1 MATIY
6 SPQPQP
12 TADRP
17 EAEQGGSTEAG
28 GDARAKAKRAVRE
41 RLALPAW
48 LPWLGGRLLSGIATA
63 FVISVLVFA
72 ATQALPSD
80 PARVILGPDASED
93 SIRTLQR
100 QLGLDQP
107 IPMQYARWAG
117 RVALGEFGESLDSS
131 VPAGKIVADRFGN
144 SAALMAVVLVLAVPL
159 ALLGGVALAIRRDS
173 RFDRWTMN
181 TIILFKALPAFVLA
195 IGLILLFSTTV
206 FPILPAVS
214 LLDPAISPLLQ
225 PVYLVLPALT
235 LILIVAPFL
244 LRLVRSAMIE
254 TLEAEYVAA
263 ARLRGI
269 PEWRIVWAHAVPN
282 ALVPVIQ
289 GIALTSRLLLGG
301 GLIVEVVFSYPGIG
315 NALNSAIEMRDVPVI
330 QAITLTMAVGVVG
343 INLLADVATVLVTP
357 KLRTSTRPRLRA
369 GTRAKLKLKAGGV

>member
-1 MATIY
+1 MQDGDDLFRAETPAA
-6 SPQPQP
+6 SPPW
-12 TADRP
+12 AD
-17 EAEQGGSTEAG
+17 ENAADEG
-28 GDARAKAKRAVRE
+28 ARSE
-41 RLALPAW
+41 RTRLRLPAW
-48 LPWLGGRLLSGIATA
+48 LPWLGGRVLSGLATA
-63 FVISVLVFA
+63 FVISILVFA

-80 PARVILGPDASED
+80 PARVILGPDATEA
-93 SIRTLQR
+93 SIRTLQA

-107 IPMQYARWAG
+107 ILVQYAKWAG
-117 RVALGEFGESLDSS
+117 RALTGEFGVSLDSS
-131 VPAGKIVADRFGN
+131 VPAGQIVADRFGN
-144 SAALMAVVLVLAVPL
+144 SAALMAVVLAIAVPL
-159 ALLGGVALAIRRDS
+159 AFLGGVALAIRRDS
-173 RFDRWTMN
+173 RADNWAMN
-181 TIILFKALPAFVLA
+181 AIILFKALPAFVLA
-195 IGLILLFSTTV
+195 IGLILLLSTTV

-214 LLDPAISPLLQ
+214 LLDPEVSPLLQ

-235 LILIVAPFL
+235 LILTVAPFL

-254 TLEAEYVAA
+254 TLEADYVAA

-269 PEWRIVWAHAVPN
+269 PERRIVWAHAVPN

-315 NALNSAIEMRDVPVI
+315 NALNAAIEVRDVPVI
-330 QAITLTMAVGVVG
+330 QAITLTMAVGVVL

-357 KLRTSTRPRLRA
+357 KLRTSSRPRLRN

>member
-6 SPQPQP
+6 SEQKPPAASP
-12 TADRP
+12 PWAD
-17 EAEQGGSTEAG
+17 ENAADEG
-28 GDARAKAKRAVRE
+28 ARSE
-41 RLALPAW
+41 RTRLRLPAW
-48 LPWLGGRLLSGIATA
+48 LPWLGGRVLSGLATA
-63 FVISVLVFA
+63 FVISILVFA

-80 PARVILGPDASED
+80 PARVILGPDATEA
-93 SIRTLQR
+93 SIRTLQA

-107 IPMQYARWAG
+107 ILVQYAKWAG
-117 RVALGEFGESLDSS
+117 RALTGEFGVSLDSS
-131 VPAGKIVADRFGN
+131 VPAGQIVADRFGN
-144 SAALMAVVLVLAVPL
+144 SAALMAVVLAIAVPL
-159 ALLGGVALAIRRDS
+159 AFLGGVALAIRRDS
-173 RFDRWTMN
+173 RADNWAMN
-181 TIILFKALPAFVLA
+181 AIILFKALPAFVLA
-195 IGLILLFSTTV
+195 IGLILLLSTTV

-214 LLDPAISPLLQ
+214 LLDPEVSPLLQ

-235 LILIVAPFL
+235 LILTVAPFL

-254 TLEAEYVAA
+254 TLEADYVAA

-269 PEWRIVWAHAVPN
+269 PERRIVWAHAVPN

-315 NALNSAIEMRDVPVI
+315 NALNAAIEVRDVPVI
-330 QAITLTMAVGVVG
+330 QAITLTMAVGVVL

-357 KLRTSTRPRLRA
+357 KLRTSSRPRLRN

>member
-6 SPQPQP
+6 SEQTPR
-12 TADRP
+12 AARP
-17 EAEQGGSTEAG
+17 SQTDDTVASNAG
-28 GDARAKAKRAVRE
+28 APVRE
-41 RLALPAW
+41 RFALPTW
-48 LPWLGGRLLSGIATA
+48 LPWLGGRVLSGLATA
-63 FVISVLVFA
+63 FVISVLVFP

-80 PARVILGPDASED
+80 PARVILGPDATED
-93 SIRTLQR
+93 SIRVLQQ

-107 IPMQYARWAG
+107 ILVQYGRWAA
-117 RVALGEFGESLDSS
+117 RAMTGEFGVSLDSN
-131 VPAGKIVADRFGN
+131 VPAGQIVADRFGN
-144 SAALMAVVLVLAVPL
+144 SAALMAIVLVLAVPI
-159 ALLGGVALAIRRDS
+159 AFLGGVVLAIRRDS
-173 RFDRWTMN
+173 RIDSWTMN
-181 TIILFKALPAFVLA
+181 AVILFKALPGFVLA

-214 LLDPAISPLLQ
+214 LIDPAISPFLQ

-235 LILIVAPFL
+235 LILTVAPFL

-254 TLEAEYVAA
+254 TLEADYVAA

-269 PEWRIVWAHAVPN
+269 PERRVVWGHAVPN

-289 GIALTSRLLLGG
+289 GIALTSRMLLGG

-315 NALNSAIEMRDVPVI
+315 NALNAAIELRDVPVI
-330 QAITLTMAVGVVG
+330 QAITLTMAVGVVL

-357 KLRTSTRPRLRA
+357 KLRTSSRPRLRA